1 MCFHMENERMFDLM
15 SDGRAKAEWSFE
27 NGLCKMTLKAAGK
40 TASFAEILE
49 TDRMLSEEKRE
60 IVCAARAFFRC
71 ASEICGMSP
80 EWGTIDGV
88 KPVRLYLN
96 LIQSGLCGYDIL
108 KNNYLVSDTKA
119 RLVRDVGD
127 LEHAISDTIEENSYN
142 LYISIPF
149 CPTRCKYCSFISQN
163 VNMSLLVP
171 QYLEVLCEEI
181 AETAKILEGRKLNT
195 VYIGGGT
202 PTVLDESQLERLLY
216 RINECFDITGK
227 EFTLEAGRPDTV
239 TEGKMSTALKYG
251 VNRVSINTQ
260 TTNDEVLVKIGRRH
274 TAKQYFDAFKIARD
288 TGIPIINTDLIAGFP
303 DDTFEKSLA
312 DVISLSPENL
322 TVHTLCVKNSAGM
335 RDEGFVRREKGLSS
349 LINDSYGICH
359 NNGYFPYYL
368 YKQKNAV
375 SGLENVGYSRK
386 GCECIYNICMM
397 SEINSTVA
405 LGAGASTKI
414 VTKGKVTDRTE
425 SFFDCKYPK
434 EYIENR
440 EKAAAKAA
448 FLRGTLQ

>member
-1 MCFHMENERMFDLM
+1 MCFHMDSERLFDLM
-15 SDGRAKAEWSFE
+15 GDGRVKAEWSFE
-27 NGLCKMTLKAAGK
+27 DGICKMTLTSSDK
-40 TASFAEILE
+40 TASFSEN
-49 TDRMLSEEKRE
+49 TDTDKMLSPEKRE

-96 LIQSGLCGYDIL
+96 LVQSGLCGYDIL

-127 LEHAISDTIEENSYN
+127 FEYALADKIEENSYN

-163 VNMSLLVP
+163 VNMSLLLP
-171 QYLEVLCEEI
+171 QYLEVLCREI
-181 AETAKILEGRKLNT
+181 GETAKILEGKRLST

-216 RINECFDITGK
+216 RINECFDVSGK

-239 TEGKMSTALKYG
+239 TEGKMATALKYG
-251 VNRVSINTQ
+251 VSRVSINTQ
-260 TTNDEVLVKIGRRH
+260 TTNDEVLRKIGRHH

-288 TGIPIINTDLIAGFP
+288 AGIPVINTDLIAGFSE
-303 DDTFEKSLA
+303 DTFEKSLE

-322 TVHTLCVKNSAGM
+322 TIHTLCVKNSAGM
-335 RDEGFVRREKGLSS
+335 RDEGFVRRERGLSE
-349 LINDSYGICH
+349 LINHTYAECH

-375 SGLENVGYSRK
+375 SGLENVGYSKK
-386 GCECIYNICMM
+386 GCECVYNICMM

-414 VTKGKVTDRTE
+414 VKKGMVTDRTE

-440 EKAAAKAA
+440 EKAAVKAD
-448 FLRGTLQ
+448 FLRSALQ